1 MMPFLVMKL
10 VEVAAFLN
18 SLNRNVWSVIF
29 AVLAT
34 IVAGFSIKNHELFSL
49 ATALLGVAAAAFNGK
64 E

>member
-1 MMPFLVMKL
+1 MKL

-18 SLNRNVWSVIF
+18 SLNRNVWAVVF
-29 AVLAT
+29 AILAV
-34 IVAGFSIKNHELFSL
+34 IVAGFSIKNHGLFSA